1 MVKKVSTDFVGAEH
15 EFHSREFARGWAER
29 FSPTPER
36 MRLFELIHSQL
47 KEVIPDGG
55 RIIELGIGPAYLAEY
70 LLERMQSVSY
80 IGIDFSSPMLEIANE
95 RLNAHSSRVTY
106 LQADLVNDTWE
117 ESAFAPVDAIVSTW
131 ALHDL
136 GSPEN
141 VCKVYQRSYD
151 ALRNGGL
158 LLNGDFVKPD
168 GAPQEFEGGRFHVVE
183 HFELLNEVGF
193 SNATCLSKF
202 EIEIVDPTA
211 AQNYAC
217 LKAER

>member
-1 MVKKVSTDFVGAEH
+1 MSNHVVGAEH

-36 MRLFELIHSQL
+36 MRLFELIHSQV

-70 LLERMQSVSY
+70 LLERMPVVSY
-80 IGIDFSSPMLEIANE
+80 MGIDFSLPMLEIANE
-95 RLNAHSSRVTY
+95 RLNDYSSRVTY
-106 LQADLVNDTWE
+106 LQADLVNDAWE
-117 ESAFAPVDAIVSTW
+117 ESEFAPADAIVSTW
-131 ALHDL
+131 ALYDL

-141 VCKVYQRSYD
+141 VFQVYQRSYD
-151 ALRNGGL
+151 ALRNGGI
-158 LLNGDFVKPD
+158 LLNGDFVKPE
-168 GAPQEFEGGRFHVVE
+168 GAPQEFEGGRFYVAE
-183 HFELLNEVGF
+183 HFELLDEVGF
-193 SNATCLSKF
+193 SNAACLSKF
-202 EIEIVDPTA
+202 EIEVVNPTP